1 MKISLIAAV
10 DRNNVI
16 GKSISLSLPWRLPA
30 DLRNFKEV
38 TMGKTCIVGRKTWES
53 FDSTPLPGRKFII
66 VTRHPD
72 DLQVKLRRPE
82 QPLDTAV
89 AATSLGAALEM
100 CEEEGLNEVFV
111 IGGAEIYH
119 QCLPMAHTVY
129 LSRLDL
135 VVEGGDVFFP
145 EINRDE
151 FRLDVSLTHL
161 PDGELHTHRW
171 TYQIWNRIEQP
182 SKVTRYPGH
191 IVTNL
196 SLEFR

>member
-16 GKSISLSLPWRLPA
+16 GRSASFALPWRLPA
-30 DLRNFKEV
+30 DLKNFKEV

-66 VTRHPD
+66 ITRHPD

-82 QPLDTAV
+82 QPLDSAIG
-89 AATSLGAALEM
+89 ATSIGAALAL
-100 CEEEGLNEVFV
+100 CEEEGLNEVFI

-119 QCLPMAHTVY
+119 QCLPMAHAVY
-129 LSRLDL
+129 LSRIDL
-135 VVEGGDVFFP
+135 VVEDGDVFFP
-145 EINRDE
+145 DINRDD

-161 PDGELHTHRW
+161 PDGESHTHRW
-171 TYQIWNRIEQP
+171 TYQIWNRIEEP
-182 SKVTRYPGH
+182 KPVRRYPGH
-191 IVTNL
+191 VVKNL
-196 SLEFR
+196 SLELR

>member
-66 VTRHPD
+66 ISRHPD

-89 AATSLGAALEM
+89 GATSLGAALEM

-135 VVEGGDVFFP
+135 VVQGGDVFFP

-196 SLEFR
+196 SLEIR